1 MRRQQDDRDEGR
13 VPFHDFRG
21 RHGTDGLRR
30 GNYVGDVPSR
40 TMGCHHFRT
49 CDSDDRVS
57 PIRTT
62 LAYSFSRSGMATD
75 DLEELTK
82 KVVKWSLAAF
92 LVTVFLLVLVLILSS
107 L

>member
-1 MRRQQDDRDEGR
+1 
-13 VPFHDFRG
+13 
-21 RHGTDGLRR
+21 
-30 GNYVGDVPSR
+30 
-40 TMGCHHFRT
+40 
-49 CDSDDRVS
+49 
-57 PIRTT
+57 
-62 LAYSFSRSGMATD
+62 MATD